1 MYSNIDR
8 YTINNIYHWY
18 NRAKERKDG
27 QIMLTMENAIKN
39 AIYGISSGSFV
50 FDDSR
55 LHGKFDQK
63 LCDKFNVI
71 ETWSMSEITHYV
83 NSGDPDVPK
92 FLVYKPHRINLV
104 DDVNALEKAI
114 DIDEYLIT
122 VIDLPHDAL
131 IRAVDRNPRLLSY
144 IEDQPDDLCLTAIR
158 SNPLALQYVK
168 NQTYEMCT
176 LAVKQSA
183 YAIQYVKD
191 QTEELCLLAIRSVPI
206 TIGLIRNQTITVC
219 KEAISRNP
227 YLIWLIKDQTDELS
241 MMAVNING
249 LTLSK
254 VRNKTFEICEA
265 AVKNVPNAIEYVPK
279 HLYGYDKLAAMAVES
294 DPDCIRLIP
303 KTLQTEQMAYDAICG
318 NAENIMWISKDCL
331 TGKIVS
337 KCIELYDEMPEVLG
351 DFVHIADK

>member
-1 MYSNIDR
+1 
-8 YTINNIYHWY
+8 
-18 NRAKERKDG
+18 
-27 QIMLTMENAIKN
+27 MENAIKN
-39 AIYGISSGSFV
+39 TTYGISSGSFE
-50 FDDSR
+50 FMDDSR
-55 LHGKFDQK
+55 LHGRFDQK
-63 LCDKFNVI
+63 LCDRFNVI
-71 ETWSMSEITHYV
+71 ETWPMSEIANYV

-114 DIDEYLIT
+114 DIDESLIT
-122 VIDLPHDAL
+122 VIDLPHDVL

-158 SNPLALQYVK
+158 SNPLALQHVK

-176 LAVKQSA
+176 LAVEQSA
-183 YAIQYVKD
+183 YAIQYVKN
-191 QTEELCLLAIRSVPI
+191 QTEELCLLAIRSMPI
-206 TIGLIRNQTITVC
+206 TVGLIHNQTITVC
-219 KEAISRNP
+219 KEVISRNP

-249 LTLSK
+249 MTLSK
-254 VRNKTFEICEA
+254 IRNRTFEICEA
-265 AVKNVPNAIEYVPK
+265 AVKNTPNAIEYVPK
-279 HLYGYDKLAAMAVES
+279 HLPGYDKLAAMAIAS

-331 TGKIVS
+331 TKKVVS

-351 DFVHIADK
+351 HFGHIADE

>member
-1 MYSNIDR
+1 
-8 YTINNIYHWY
+8 
-18 NRAKERKDG
+18 
-27 QIMLTMENAIKN
+27 MLIMENVIKN
-39 AIYGISSGSFV
+39 ATYGIPSRSFE

-63 LCDKFNVI
+63 LCDRFNVI
-71 ETWSMSEITHYV
+71 ETWPMSEIAKYV

-104 DDVNALEKAI
+104 DDSNVDVLEKAI
-114 DIDEYLIT
+114 DIDESLIT
-122 VIDLPHDAL
+122 VIDLPHEAL
-131 IRAVDRNPRLLSY
+131 IRAVAKNPCLLGY
-144 IEDQPDDLCLTAIR
+144 IEDQSDDLCLTSIR

-176 LAVKQSA
+176 LAVKQNA
-183 YAIQYVKD
+183 YAIRYVKD

-206 TIGLIRNQTITVC
+206 TIGFIHNQTMTVC
-219 KEAISRNP
+219 KETISRNP
-227 YLIWLIKDQTDELS
+227 YLIWFIKDQTDELS

-249 LTLSK
+249 MALSK
-254 VRNKTFEICEA
+254 VRNKTFEVCEA
-265 AVKNVPNAIEYVPK
+265 AVKNTPNAIEYVPK
-279 HLYGYDKLAAMAVES
+279 HLPGYDKLAAMAVS
-294 DPDCIRLIP
+294 LDPDCIRLIP

-331 TGKIVS
+331 TKKVVS

-351 DFVHIADK
+351 DFTHIADK

>member
-1 MYSNIDR
+1 
-8 YTINNIYHWY
+8 
-18 NRAKERKDG
+18 
-27 QIMLTMENAIKN
+27 MLTMENVIKN
-39 AIYGISSGSFV
+39 ATYGIPSRSFEFDV
-50 FDDSR
+50 DDSR

-63 LCDKFNVI
+63 LCDRFNVI
-71 ETWSMSEITHYV
+71 ETWSMSEIANYV

-114 DIDEYLIT
+114 DIDESLIT

-131 IRAVDRNPRLLSY
+131 IRAVDRNPQLLSY
-144 IEDQPDDLCLTAIR
+144 IEDQSDDLCLTAIR

-168 NQTYEMCT
+168 NQTYEMCS
-176 LAVKQSA
+176 LAVEQRA
-183 YAIQYVKD
+183 YAIRYVKD
-191 QTEELCLLAIRSVPI
+191 QTEELCLLAIRSLPI
-206 TIGLIRNQTITVC
+206 STIGFIHNQTMTVC

-227 YLIWLIKDQTDELS
+227 YLIWFIKDQTDELS

-249 LTLSK
+249 MALSK
-254 VRNKTFEICEA
+254 VRNKTFEVCEA
-265 AVKNVPNAIEYVPK
+265 AVKNVPNAIEFVPK
-279 HLYGYDKLAAMAVES
+279 HLYGYDKLAAIAVAS

-318 NAENIMWISKDCL
+318 NAENIMWISKDCF
-331 TGKIVS
+331 TKKVVS

-351 DFVHIADK
+351 DFANIADK

>member
-1 MYSNIDR
+1 
-8 YTINNIYHWY
+8 
-18 NRAKERKDG
+18 
-27 QIMLTMENAIKN
+27 MLTTENAIKN
-39 AIYGISSGSFV
+39 TTYEIPSRSFE

-63 LCDKFNVI
+63 LCDRFNVI
-71 ETWSMSEITHYV
+71 ETWPMSEIAKYV

-114 DIDEYLIT
+114 DIDESLIT
-122 VIDLPHDAL
+122 VIDLPHDTL

-176 LAVKQSA
+176 LAVKRSA

-191 QTEELCLLAIRSVPI
+191 QTEELCLLAIRSVPT
-206 TIGLIRNQTITVC
+206 TIGIIHNQTMTVC

-227 YLIWLIKDQTDELS
+227 YLIWFIKDQTDELS

-249 LTLSK
+249 MALSK
-254 VRNKTFEICEA
+254 VRNKTFEVCEA
-265 AVKNVPNAIEYVPK
+265 AVKNVPNAIEFVPK
-279 HLYGYDKLAAMAVES
+279 HLHGYDKLAAMAVS
-294 DPDCIRLIP
+294 LDPDCIRLIP

-318 NAENIMWISKDCL
+318 NAEDIMWISKDCL
-331 TGKIVS
+331 TKKVVS
-337 KCIELYDEMPEVLG
+337 KCLELYDEMPEVLG
-351 DFVHIADK
+351 DFAHIVDK

>member
-1 MYSNIDR
+1 
-8 YTINNIYHWY
+8 
-18 NRAKERKDG
+18 
-27 QIMLTMENAIKN
+27 MLTMENVIKN
-39 AIYGISSGSFV
+39 TTYGIPSRSFEFDV
-50 FDDSR
+50 DDSR

-63 LCDKFNVI
+63 LCDRFNVI
-71 ETWSMSEITHYV
+71 ETWPMSEIAKYV

-114 DIDEYLIT
+114 DIDESLIT
-122 VIDLPHDAL
+122 VIDLPHDVL
-131 IRAVDRNPRLLSY
+131 IRAVDRNPQLLSY
-144 IEDQPDDLCLTAIR
+144 IEDQSDDLCLTAIR

-176 LAVKQSA
+176 LAVKRSA

-191 QTEELCLLAIRSVPI
+191 QTEELCLLAIKSVPI
-206 TIGLIRNQTITVC
+206 TISIIHNQTMTVC

-227 YLIWLIKDQTDELS
+227 YLIWLIRDQTDELS

-249 LTLSK
+249 MALSK
-254 VRNKTFEICEA
+254 VRNRTFEICEA
-265 AVKNVPNAIEYVPK
+265 AVKNTPNAIEYVPK
-279 HLYGYDKLAAMAVES
+279 HLSGYDKLADMAVS
-294 DPDCIRLIP
+294 LDPDCIRLIP

-331 TGKIVS
+331 TKKVVS
-337 KCIELYDEMPEVLG
+337 KCLELYDEMPEVLG
-351 DFVHIADK
+351 DFAHIADK

>member
-1 MYSNIDR
+1 MI
-8 YTINNIYHWY
+8 
-18 NRAKERKDG
+18 
-27 QIMLTMENAIKN
+27 TMENVIKN
-39 AIYGISSGSFV
+39 ATYGISSGSFE

-63 LCDKFNVI
+63 LCDRFNVI
-71 ETWSMSEITHYV
+71 ETWPMSEIAKYV

-114 DIDEYLIT
+114 DIDESLIT

-131 IRAVDRNPRLLSY
+131 IRAVDRNPQLLSY
-144 IEDQPDDLCLTAIR
+144 IEDQSDDLCLAAIK

-168 NQTYEMCT
+168 NQTHEMCT
-176 LAVKQSA
+176 LAIEQSA
-183 YAIQYVKD
+183 YTIKYVKD

-206 TIGLIRNQTITVC
+206 TIGFIHNQTMTVC

-227 YLIWLIKDQTDELS
+227 YLIWFIRDQTDELS

-249 LTLSK
+249 MALSK
-254 VRNKTFEICEA
+254 VRNRTFEICEA

-279 HLYGYDKLAAMAVES
+279 HLPGYDKLAAMAVS
-294 DPDCIRLIP
+294 LDPDCIRLIP

-318 NAENIMWISKDCL
+318 NAEDIMWISKDCL
-331 TGKIVS
+331 TKKVVS

-351 DFVHIADK
+351 DFAHIADK

>member
-1 MYSNIDR
+1 M
-8 YTINNIYHWY
+8 H
-18 NRAKERKDG
+18 
-27 QIMLTMENAIKN
+27 TMENAIKN
-39 AIYGISSGSFV
+39 TTYGIPSGSFE
-50 FDDSR
+50 FMDDSR

-63 LCDKFNVI
+63 LCDRFNVI
-71 ETWSMSEITHYV
+71 ETWSMSEITDYV

-114 DIDEYLIT
+114 DIDESLIT
-122 VIDLPHDAL
+122 VIDLPHDVL

-158 SNPLALQYVK
+158 SNPLALQHVK

-176 LAVKQSA
+176 LAVEQSA
-183 YAIQYVKD
+183 YAIQYVKN
-191 QTEELCLLAIRSVPI
+191 QTEELCLLAIRSMPI
-206 TIGLIRNQTITVC
+206 TVGLIHNQTITVC
-219 KEAISRNP
+219 KEVISRNP
-227 YLIWLIKDQTDELS
+227 YLIWLIKDQTDELA

-249 LTLSK
+249 MTLSK
-254 VRNKTFEICEA
+254 IRNRTFEICEA
-265 AVKNVPNAIEYVPK
+265 AVKNTPNAIEYVPK
-279 HLYGYDKLAAMAVES
+279 HLPGYNKLATMAVS
-294 DPDCIRLIP
+294 LDPDCIRLIP

-331 TGKIVS
+331 TKKVVS

-351 DFVHIADK
+351 DFAHIADE